1 MASSSLSFAR
11 AIAAPTIKTQQQKQQ
26 LRKSALSSS
35 SKKISFSTSASI
47 PIHIEYCEK

>member
-11 AIAAPTIKTQQQKQQ
+11 AIAAPAIKQQQKQQ